1 MEFVNNKAISN
12 YFNVYRN
19 SYDRLNSPL
28 LNSIRYNSEFV
39 HENDDL
45 IIPEGTSEFINQVL
59 QGQTRLKPENESYRD
74 VRVIQEREKRLTS
87 NNLILGTSF
96 SFNRKHARK
105 YF

>member
-19 SYDRLNSPL
+19 SYDRLNSIAQ
-28 LNSIRYNSEFV
+28 SIRYNSEFV
-39 HENDDL
+39 NENDDL

-59 QGQTRLKPENESYRD
+59 LEKTSLKPGNKSYKD

-87 NNLILGTSF
+87 NNFILGTSF
-96 SFNRKHARK
+96 SFNKNN
-105 YF
+105 Y